1 MTETSGHTGP
11 ARGAPDAERLLERAR
26 IAGDSGKPA
35 QAVALCRRALAAV
48 RRDQA
53 RDDHAGADDS
63 IARSL
68 HVRIVVTLSF
78 NLAELGQTDE
88 AIQLLGET
96 ASMATPDNVAA
107 LQASRGLIYARI
119 GDVPHAMQDLDTA
132 IATLTRTD
140 ADQEDLARTLLNRGV
155 LLMSAGNLVAAQADT
170 SRAEAAA
177 TAADADIVVFM
188 ARYNLGYLRF
198 LTGDLPGSL
207 HAMAAAEELAPE
219 AALGVPALDRA
230 RVLLAAGLLTEA
242 RDYATSAI
250 TTFTANRAMTDLTDA
265 LLVGADVAIAMG
277 DPGHAR
283 TLARRAARVGAGR
296 GAVVAELL
304 ARLVEQRANAVA
316 RRLARLS
323 GRPATAAR
331 ARAAAAAATAL
342 ADGLE
347 EAGRREEAVTAHLL
361 AVEGLLDAGD
371 VDPAAALYRQVAQ
384 AAGRLPLAGRL
395 QGQLMAGRVALAS
408 GRRTE
413 GLRHL
418 RRGLDDLGRFQA
430 LFGSQDLQSASAIW
444 GRQLTAAGLRAAVD
458 TRSPAQI
465 LQWLERSRATSTRLP
480 HIRPPEDPALRA
492 DLGALRL
499 AEATA
504 RSALLAGRPDP
515 EREREIAELRRRIRA
530 RSWTLSGSGRADRP
544 LSLAAVQRALAEVG
558 SHPGAEVGSHPGA
571 EPAPGSTAGTLG
583 GPGTRSPAAPTVL
596 AYFHGAG
603 YVHALSVTATAAR
616 YHRLAPLPRCEEL
629 IRVLGADLDLLS
641 ADRVPPSLRA
651 VASRSLAGA
660 LEELSDLLVAPILAA
675 GDGEVL
681 ISGAGPLSAVPWPLL
696 PALTG
701 TAASVTTSVST
712 SIAGLGARPPAHR
725 TGVLAVAGPGLDRAD
740 QEVKAVVEHYRT
752 PAATLTG
759 PAATGAAV
767 LGEIPAGGV
776 LHIAAHGHHEPD
788 SPLFS
793 SVVLADGPLFAYD
806 IAPNRALPDQ
816 VVLSSCD
823 VGRMA
828 IRDGGEPLGLATALL
843 RSGVRTVVA
852 AVAPVSDRAA
862 AAVMSAYHAGLAAGA
877 GPAAALAA
885 ALPEA
890 GDAPAAFSCFGSGG
904 SVRSGGD
911 APLESRSGES

>member
-1 MTETSGHTGP
+1 L
-11 ARGAPDAERLLERAR
+11 AEL
-26 IAGDSGKPA
+26 
-35 QAVALCRRALAAV
+35 
-48 RRDQA
+48 
-53 RDDHAGADDS
+53 
-63 IARSL
+63 ARSEPAVGRATGQSARSSERSL
-68 HVRIVVTLSF
+68 RVRINVTLSY
-78 NLAELGQTDE
+78 NLAELGRTSE
-88 AIQLLGET
+88 AIELLGQ
-96 ASMATPDNVAA
+96 ASEFADPDQLAA
-107 LQASRGLIYARI
+107 LRAARGLIYARV
-119 GDVPHAMQDLDTA
+119 GDARRAMTDLDAA
-132 IATLTRTD
+132 IAGLAEGDR
-140 ADQEDLARTLLNRGV
+140 EDLARTLLNRG
-155 LLMSAGNLVAAQADT
+155 LLHMASADLVAAQSDT
-170 SRAEAAA
+170 SRAAEIAESAGS
-177 TAADADIVVFM
+177 DIVVFM

-316 RRLARLS
+316 RRLARLA
-323 GRPATAAR
+323 GRSATVVR
-331 ARAAAAAATAL
+331 ARAAASAATAL
-342 ADGLE
+342 ADALE
-347 EAGRREEAVTAHLL
+347 NAGRREEAVTAHLL

-371 VDPAAALYRQVAQ
+371 VEPAATLYRQVAPVT
-384 AAGRLPLAGRL
+384 GRLSLAGRL
-395 QGQLMAGRVALAS
+395 QGQLMAGRLALAS

-515 EREREIAELRRRIRA
+515 DREREIVELRRRIRA
-530 RSWTLSGSGRADRP
+530 RSWTLSGSGRAQRP
-544 LSLAAVQRALAEVG
+544 LSLAAVQRALAEAG
-558 SHPGAEVGSHPGA
+558 PHPDAGPTASA
-571 EPAPGSTAGTLG
+571 SAGTSSASN
-583 GPGTRSPAAPTVL
+583 TAPTVL

-603 YVHALSVTATAAR
+603 HVHALAVTATDAR
-616 YHRLAPLPRCEEL
+616 YHRLAPLSRCEEL

-641 ADRVPPSLRA
+641 ADRVPPSLRG

-660 LEELSDLLVAPILAA
+660 LEDLSDLLVAPILTAS
-675 GDGEVL
+675 GGQVL
-681 ISGAGPLSAVPWPLL
+681 ISGVGPLSAVPWALL

-712 SIAGLGARPPAHR
+712 SIAGLAVRSPAHR
-725 TGVLAVAGPGLDRAD
+725 AGVLAVAGPGLDRAD

-767 LGEIPAGGV
+767 LGETPAGGV

-828 IRDGGEPLGLATALL
+828 IRVGGEPLGLATALL

-862 AAVMSAYHAGLAAGA
+862 AAVMSAYHAGLAAGV

-890 GDAPAAFSCFGSGG
+890 GDAPAAFSCFGSGTG
-904 SVRSGGD
+904 VRSGGD
-911 APLESRSGES
+911 APLEPHSGES